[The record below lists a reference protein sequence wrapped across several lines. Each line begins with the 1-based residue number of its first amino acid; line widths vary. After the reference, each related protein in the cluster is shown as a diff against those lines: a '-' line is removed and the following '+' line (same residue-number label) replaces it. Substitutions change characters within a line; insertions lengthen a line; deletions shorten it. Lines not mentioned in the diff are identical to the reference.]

1 MNFLIFRC
9 FLLKSED
16 REGFTYDLLDYDN
29 KDNKYDVQR
38 NEKWVYK
45 RLADMERAQRAF
57 SCAYAC
63 LTALP

>member
-9 FLLKSED
+9 FLLQSED

-29 KDNKYDVQR
+29 KENKYDVQR

-45 RLADMERAQRAF
+45 RQADMERTQCAF
-57 SCAYAC
+57 SGAYA
-63 LTALP
+63 